1 MNRPRISVVVPTF
14 RRPQLLRRCL
24 LALCAQDLDP
34 GDYEIIVADDG
45 PSPDT
50 AQTVASMS
58 EQPGCPRIRCLPV
71 IRTQGPAGARNLGW
85 RSADAPLVAFTDDD
99 TIPHPGW
106 LRAGLEVLQSGA
118 DAAVGRTIVPTSD
131 PPTDYERG
139 VAGLER
145 AEFITANCFVSL
157 QALERVGGFDER
169 YERAWRE
176 DSDLQF
182 ALMEH
187 GLRIAAAPAAIVVH
201 PVRPARWGVSVAQ
214 QRQVMYD
221 ALLYRKYPRHYRQR
235 IRAVPP
241 IDYYAAVLALA
252 LAVWAV
258 LGGRPGIAL
267 CGLAAWAL
275 LTVALCRRRLR
286 GASRAPGHVVE
297 MLVTSALIPPLALF
311 WRAVGSVRYR
321 VLFS

>member
-1 MNRPRISVVVPTF
+1 MSRPRISVVVPTF
-14 RRPQLLRRCL
+14 RRPRLLQRCL

-34 GDYEIIVADDG
+34 DDYEIIVADDG
-45 PSPDT
+45 PSPET
-50 AQTVASMS
+50 ARTVDAMGA
-58 EQPGCPRIRCLPV
+58 QPGCPRMRCLPV
-71 IRTQGPAGARNLGW
+71 LQTQGPAGARNLGW
-85 RSADAPLVAFTDDD
+85 RSAEAPLIAFTDDD

-106 LRAGLEVLQSGA
+106 LRAGLEALEAGA
-118 DAAVGRTIVPTSD
+118 DAAVGRTIVPAPE

-145 AEFITANCFVSL
+145 AEFITANCFARRR
-157 QALERVGGFDER
+157 ALERVGGFDER

-187 GLRIAAAPAAIVVH
+187 GCRIVAAPAAIVVH
-201 PVRPARWGVSVAQ
+201 PVRPARWGVSLGQ

-235 IRAVPP
+235 IRPRPP
-241 IDYYAAVLALA
+241 LDYYAAVLALGLVVAGLVAGRPA
-252 LAVWAV
+252 LA
-258 LGGRPGIAL
+258 LGGL
-267 CGLAAWAL
+267 VVWVV
-275 LTVALCRRRLR
+275 LTLALCRRRLR
-286 GASRAPGHVVE
+286 GASRSMRHVLE

-311 WRAVGSVRYR
+311 WRMVGSIRYR
-321 VLFS
+321 VVFT